1 MKQILTVFK
10 KEFTDTLRDRRTLMS
25 MLLAPL
31 ILYPLMMIVFA
42 KFSTS
47 QQEKSMEKVLKVAVY
62 DAGNAASSLVN
73 DLEGDEKVEV
83 IDLPPAVEKALVND
97 DAAAADSLIAQA
109 IRSEELD
116 IVLVFPAQFAD
127 ALAQN
132 LPGEVDFYFN
142 AKTMDIVKNRM
153 ERKLDMFEEIILNK
167 RFAAQGLDRS
177 FAQGLKVDEK
187 NVATKQE
194 ILGEVV
200 GGFLPYIFIILC
212 FTGSM
217 YPAID
222 LAAGEKERGTIETI
236 LTSPVSKLHLV
247 LGKIGVIMITGLTS
261 AILALLSIFLSIN
274 LTDVIPLAIN
284 DIVATL
290 ASTRTLI
297 LLILMLIPMALLFAS
312 ILISLSIY
320 AKSYKEAQSVITPM
334 LILIIFPAF
343 VGLMPGV
350 ELDVTTALVPIL
362 NISLVTKQI
371 LAGTLSMPLFLLTV
385 ASQFVLAGIVTWFSI
400 QWFGREQVLLR

>member
-31 ILYPLMMIVFA
+31 ILYPLMTIVFTEFTA
-42 KFSTS
+42 S
-47 QQEKSMEKVLKVAVY
+47 QAEKSMEKVLEVAVY
-62 DAGNAASSLVN
+62 DNGGATKLVN
-73 DLEGDEKVEV
+73 DLDDDERITLQELPSSILAAIGAGDEE
-83 IDLPPAVEKALVND
+83 LL
-97 DAAAADSLIAQA
+97 DSLAA
-109 IRSEELD
+109 KEIRSGDLD
-116 IVLVFPAQFAD
+116 ILLVFPDDFRTMIDSQE
-127 ALAQN
+127 
-132 LPGEVDFYFN
+132 PGQVKFYFN
-142 AKTMDIVKNRM
+142 AKSQDIVKSRI
-153 ERKLDMFEEIILNK
+153 ERKLDLFEELILNE
-167 RFAAQGLDRS
+167 RFAEAGLERS
-177 FAQGLKVDEK
+177 FAKGLAIEEK

-194 ILGEVV
+194 ILGELV
-200 GGFLPYIFIILC
+200 GGFLPYIFILLC

-236 LTSPVSKLHLV
+236 LTSPASKLHLV

-261 AILALLSIFLSIN
+261 AVLALLSIFLSIQ
-274 LTDVIPLAIN
+274 LTDVIPVALD

-290 ASTRTLI
+290 ASPQTVI
-297 LLILMLIPMALLFAS
+297 LLVIMLIPMSLLFAS
-312 ILISLSIY
+312 VLISLSIY

-343 VGLMPGV
+343 IGLMPGV
-350 ELDVTTALVPIL
+350 ELDVTTAVVPIL

-371 LAGTLSMPLFLLTV
+371 LAGTLSIPLFVLAV
-385 ASQFVLAGIVTWFSI
+385 ASQFVLAGIGTWFSI
-400 QWFGREQVLLR
+400 KWFGREQVLLR